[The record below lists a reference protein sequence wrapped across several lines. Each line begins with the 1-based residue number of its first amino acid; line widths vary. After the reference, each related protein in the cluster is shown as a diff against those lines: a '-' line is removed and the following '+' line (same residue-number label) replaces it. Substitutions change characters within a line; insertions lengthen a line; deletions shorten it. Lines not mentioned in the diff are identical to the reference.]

1 MPRVTRSDVIKPA
14 LRRLGGLLLLIG
26 ISLLSARPAAAIDP
40 PVIDPWQQAQQMGR
54 GLNVLGYDPIWKD
67 PAKAH
72 FKTQHF
78 AAIRAAGFSTLRV
91 NLAAFA
97 HMNAANELD
106 PQWLQTLDWVVAGAS
121 AQGLNVILDEHDYD
135 RCGKDAVSCRE
146 KLMAFWQQIAARYRD
161 AADNVLFELL
171 NEPNGQMTPALWN
184 RDLAELLTIVRR
196 DNPGRSVII
205 GPANYNDFQRL
216 GDLKLPEDD
225 RHIIV
230 TIHYYA
236 PLTFTHQGA
245 PWVMNGALPTGV
257 TWGSPAEYQAI
268 TDHFDLVA
276 RWSKAQQ
283 RPIFLGEFGAYD
295 KGAMTSR
302 AAYTAAVARAAEAHG
317 WPWAYWQFDSD
328 FIAYDMKRQSWVE
341 PILKALVP

>member
-1 MPRVTRSDVIKPA
+1 MIRPIRV
-14 LRRLGGLLLLIG
+14 RRGIFGSLEHRTIHLVEMQYLAPPQLGVGNH
-26 ISLLSARPAAAIDP
+26 R
-40 PVIDPWQQAQQMGR
+40 
-54 GLNVLGYDPIWKD
+54 
-67 PAKAH
+67 
-72 FKTQHF
+72 
-78 AAIRAAGFSTLRV
+78 
-91 NLAAFA
+91 
-97 HMNAANELD
+97 
-106 PQWLQTLDWVVAGAS
+106 
-121 AQGLNVILDEHDYD
+121 
-135 RCGKDAVSCRE
+135 
-146 KLMAFWQQIAARYRD
+146 
-161 AADNVLFELL
+161 
-171 NEPNGQMTPALWN
+171 
-184 RDLAELLTIVRR
+184 AELVRLE
-196 DNPGRSVII
+196 
-205 GPANYNDFQRL
+205 GPTVKAAPQ
-216 GDLKLPEDD
+216 LPEDD

-276 RWSKAQQ
+276 RWSKAHQ